1 MMQTTLHIVFS
12 PSAADTL
19 MQALKNAGRDDQVIA
34 CPTTSA
40 SDRSI
45 LRSLQ
50 AGEMGRGRTRLER
63 KATASS
69 RNQTGSGASR
79 FRSNHRLV
87 AWLSRRSAIEYAG
100 FLEWL
105 WRLGERPCEVVD
117 LTDLKV
123 SHKTSASAL
132 GRLAWPSCPLM
143 KSPSTVCIDRAQIL
157 PATARSRYHA
167 LWAQL
172 RAENAPLRVLSA
184 DALVSVPISF
194 FDSLLMSFATDD
206 WRKVAMI
213 VGLALGSEIDNYV
226 IQSSDIFLAARVN
239 ALVETGRLELRG
251 RSALEMRFSEVR
263 LARPG

>member
-1 MMQTTLHIVFS
+1 MMMQTTLHIVFS
-12 PSAADTL
+12 LAADTL

-34 CPTTSA
+34 CPDDLRFGPINPPDPSRRA
-40 SDRSI
+40 KWVEDELGWRGSNRIIPESDRFW
-45 LRSLQ
+45 RESL
-50 AGEMGRGRTRLER
+50 
-63 KATASS
+63 SP
-69 RNQTGSGASR
+69 
-79 FRSNHRLV
+79 NHRLV

-123 SHKTSASAL
+123 SQRLQHL
-132 GRLAWPSCPLM
+132 RLALSVALLPPDEIAEHSLY
-143 KSPSTVCIDRAQIL
+143 DRAQIL